1 MDGLIYLYGLI
12 PTAEAVKNSIPFL
25 KGFDGTSNLYTIQ
38 LDEIT
43 AIVCNLD
50 SGQYSEDSI
59 QDLINSD
66 MEWLQEKAFHH
77 HETVMHLSTM
87 FTVVPLKLCTIYKN
101 KASLV
106 TTVKANEP
114 KMLETFD
121 IISGNEEWNLKI
133 YCQDELLK
141 KLVSESN
148 PVIEAKRAEISKLP
162 KGRQFFEKKKLEK
175 LIDLQLEEEK
185 NKVSEQIHLD
195 LAELAL
201 KANVKR
207 TWSSQVTGR
216 QEQMAWN
223 GVYLVTK
230 SQVEP
235 FREKIQQYQNFMRE
249 RGWLFMATGPWPA
262 YHFSSVS

>member
-1 MDGLIYLYGLI
+1 MDRLIYLYGLI
-12 PTAEAVKNSIPFL
+12 PTAEAEENSLPSL
-25 KGFDGTSNLYTIQ
+25 KGFDGTSHLYTIQ

-77 HETVMHLSTM
+77 HETVLHLSTM
-87 FTVVPLKLCTIYKN
+87 FTVVPLKFCTLYKN
-101 KASLV
+101 KASLE

-133 YCQDELLK
+133 YCQDEVLK
-141 KLVSESN
+141 KQVSESN

-175 LIDLQLEEEK
+175 LVDLQLEEEK
-185 NKVSEQIHLD
+185 NKVCGQIHSD
-195 LAELAL
+195 FAELAL
-201 KANVKR
+201 LANVKR

-216 QEQMAWN
+216 QEKMAWN

-230 SQVEP
+230 YQVEP
-235 FREKIQQYQNFMRE
+235 FRGKIQQYQNFMQE
-249 RGWLFMATGPWPA
+249 RGWLLVATGPWPA